1 MSRISAIQ
9 QRFIDE
15 YLLCCNGT
23 QAAIH
28 AGYSAR
34 TAQQQASRLLRQP
47 QIKSSIEA
55 RQQQASRATQISLHD
70 LLAELELAR
79 VQALENGHCGAAI
92 SATMSKAKLLGLD
105 SPQARPNEQNNE
117 DFDRLSKVELV

>member
-15 YLLCCNGT
+15 YLISSNGT
-23 QAAIH
+23 QAAIS

-47 QIKSSIEA
+47 QIKSKIEA
-55 RQQQASRATQISLHD
+55 RQQQASQEIQITLHD
-70 LLAELELAR
+70 ILTELETTR
-79 VQALENGHCGAAI
+79 VQALANGQCNAAI

-105 SPQARPNEQNNE
+105 TPQARRKEQNNAE
-117 DFDRLSKVELV
+117 FDRLFKVELV